1 VSRER
6 KDVGEPSVRLFAGTA
21 AWCIGCA
28 VLLAWPSP
36 PDERPGE
43 PAAAGSPAPDLVC
56 EAGMV
61 TVSTWDG
68 CDYRSSARSAI
79 AYGLSSRMQ
88 CVSDPVM
95 IQRYDPCARRVPRE

>member
-1 VSRER
+1 VL
-6 KDVGEPSVRLFAGTA
+6 VGVA
-21 AWCIGCA
+21 
-28 VLLAWPSP
+28 LLVWPSP
-36 PDERPGE
+36 PDGPGV
-43 PAAAGSPAPDLVC
+43 PAATSTPAPDLVC

-79 AYGLSSRMQ
+79 AYGLSRRMQ
-88 CVSDPVM
+88 CASDPVL